1 MTPIGIVAIII
12 ASILFTSVFVFGLRT
27 KGPWGSGWTFFTIIA
42 LTLSAVSLWVPPA
55 GPIWYGA
62 AWIDL
67 LITGLLISFILSA
80 VTPSHSEYEYRRRMF
95 ESDVLSGDGSIREHD
110 GAAPYHN
117 HDHQQKTLINAGS
130 FFWMLLLLLCVLIIV
145 GAT

>member
-1 MTPIGIVAIII
+1 MTPIGIIAVII
-12 ASILFTSVFVFGLRT
+12 ASIVFTSIFVFGLRT

-55 GPIWYGA
+55 GPVWYGA

-67 LITGLLISFILSA
+67 LITGLLLSFILSA
-80 VTPSHSEYEYRRRMF
+80 VTPSHGDYRRRMY
-95 ESDVLSGDGSIREHD
+95 ESDVLSGDGSIHEDD
-110 GAAPYHN
+110 GATYHDK
-117 HDHQQKTLINAGS
+117 HSHQQKTLITAGS

>member
-27 KGPWGSGWTFFTIIA
+27 KGPWGSGWSFFIIIA
-42 LTLSAVSLWVPPA
+42 LTLSAVSVWVPPA

-62 AWIDL
+62 PWIDL

-80 VTPSHSEYEYRRRMF
+80 VTPSHSEYRRRMY
-95 ESDVLSGDGSIREHD
+95 ESDVLSGDGSIPEHGSD
-110 GAAPYHN
+110 NYHN
-117 HDHQQKTLINAGS
+117 HSHQQKPLITAGS